1 MKEILN
7 ELKNT
12 TSTKEKFNI
21 LSKNKENESLK
32 RILKYAY
39 DSVSYTYGVTYNHI
53 LSFESNDTSQKN
65 MFELLE
71 MLSKRELT
79 GHNALRECKNLIN
92 TLNEID
98 KMIFKGIIDRDFKIG
113 VSTKTLNK
121 VWKGLIPTPNYCRC
135 STFKKGAK
143 ISYPA
148 YVQLKCDGTYREAH
162 IENGVCTFRTR
173 SGEEYSM
180 PILQKEM
187 SKLPDGYYTG
197 EFTIGRADEPD
208 VDRQVGNGLINSK
221 NPPFEKIHFTVWDY
235 LRPLEYTLNERRT
248 YKERF
253 EELTNILS
261 LAQIENVSIVQS
273 VVVNSEEEMIKQVS
287 LWMSKGLEGGVLK
300 DFNMSFKNGTSNQ
313 QFKIK
318 LKIDVEMRV
327 KGFQKGTEGTKY
339 EGQNKVIIFEND
351 EGTIKGQ
358 CSGMSDAQVEECT
371 KHPEKYIGQIVSV
384 QFNDLIKAQG
394 SEVYALSHP
403 RFVEFRLNEKNE
415 TDTLEKVLDLREM
428 AKNL

>member
-1 MKEILN
+1 MIEILN

-53 LSFESNDTSQKN
+53 LSFESKDFSQKN

-113 VSTKTLNK
+113 VSTKTINK

-162 IENGVCTFRTR
+162 IENGICSFRTR
-173 SGEEYSM
+173 SGEEYSI
-180 PILQKEM
+180 PTLEKEM

-221 NPPFEKIHFTVWDY
+221 TPPFEKIHFTIWDY
-235 LRPLEYTLNERRT
+235 LRPLEYTLNARRT

-253 EELTNILS
+253 EELTSIITQ
-261 LAQIENVSIVQS
+261 AQIENVSIVQS

-318 LKIDVEMRV
+318 LKIDAEMRV
-327 KGFQKGTEGTKY
+327 KGFQKGTQGTKY

>member
-1 MKEILN
+1 MIEILN

-12 TSTKEKFNI
+12 TSTKEKFN
-21 LSKNKENESLK
+21 LLMKNKENETLK

-71 MLSKRELT
+71 ELSKRELT

-92 TLNEID
+92 SLTEIE
-98 KMIFKGIIDRDFKIG
+98 KIIFKGIIDRDFKIG

-135 STFKKGAK
+135 SVFKKGAN

-162 IENGVCTFRTR
+162 IENGVCSFRTR
-173 SGEEYSM
+173 SGEEYSI
-180 PILQKEM
+180 PTLEKEM

-197 EFTIGRADEPD
+197 EFTIGKADEPD

-221 NPPFEKIHFTVWDY
+221 TPPFEKIHFTIWDY
-235 LRPLEYTLNERRT
+235 LRPLEYTLNERRI

-253 EELTNILS
+253 EELTSIIAQ
-261 LAQIENVSIVQS
+261 AQIKNVSIVQS
-273 VVVNSEEEMIKQVS
+273 VIVNSEEEMMHQVS

-318 LKIDVEMRV
+318 LKIDTEMRV

-371 KHPEKYIGQIVSV
+371 KHPEKYIGKIVSV

-403 RFVEFRLNEKNE
+403 RFVEFRINEKNE

>member
-135 STFKKGAK
+135 STFKKGTK

-261 LAQIENVSIVQS
+261 LAQIKNVSIVQS

-287 LWMSKGLEGGVLK
+287 LWLSKGLEGGVLK

>member
-1 MKEILN
+1 MIEILN

-53 LSFESNDTSQKN
+53 LSFESKDFSQKT

-92 TLNEID
+92 TLSEENKI
-98 KMIFKGIIDRDFKIG
+98 IFKGIIDRDFKIG
-113 VSTKTLNK
+113 VSTKTINK

-135 STFKKGAK
+135 SVYKKGAK

-148 YVQLKCDGTYREAH
+148 FVQLKCDGTYREAH
-162 IENGVCTFRTR
+162 IENGICSFRTR
-173 SGEEYSM
+173 SGEEYSI
-180 PILQKEM
+180 PTLEKEM

-221 NPPFEKIHFTVWDY
+221 TPPFEKIHFTIWDY
-235 LRPLEYTLNERRT
+235 LRPLEYTLNARRT

-253 EELTNILS
+253 EELTSIITQ
-261 LAQIENVSIVQS
+261 AQIENVSIVQS

-318 LKIDVEMRV
+318 LKIDAEMRV
-327 KGFQKGTEGTKY
+327 KDFQKGTEGTKY

-358 CSGMSDAQVEECT
+358 CSGMTDAQVEECT

>member
-1 MKEILN
+1 MIEIFN

-71 MLSKRELT
+71 ELSKRELT

-92 TLNEID
+92 TLSEENKI
-98 KMIFKGIIDRDFKIG
+98 IFKGIIDRDFKIG

-143 ISYPA
+143 ITYPA
-148 YVQLKCDGTYREAH
+148 FVQLKCDGTYREAH
-162 IENGVCTFRTR
+162 IENGVCSFRTR
-173 SGEEYSM
+173 SGEEYSI
-180 PILQKEM
+180 PTLEKEM

-221 NPPFEKIHFTVWDY
+221 TPPFEKIHFTIWDY
-235 LRPLEYTLNERRT
+235 LRPLEYTLNARRT

-253 EELTNILS
+253 EELTSIITQ
-261 LAQIENVSIVQS
+261 AQIENVSIVQS

-318 LKIDVEMRV
+318 LKIDAEMRV
-327 KGFQKGTEGTKY
+327 KDFQKGTEGTKY

-358 CSGMSDAQVEECT
+358 CSGMTDAQVEECT

>member
-1 MKEILN
+1 MIEILN

-92 TLNEID
+92 TLSENEKI
-98 KMIFKGIIDRDFKIG
+98 IFKGIIDRDFKIG
-113 VSTKTLNK
+113 VSTKTINK

-143 ISYPA
+143 ITYPA
-148 YVQLKCDGTYREAH
+148 FVQLKCDGTYREAH
-162 IENGVCTFRTR
+162 IENGICSFRTR
-173 SGEEYSM
+173 SGEEYSI
-180 PILQKEM
+180 PTLEKEM

-221 NPPFEKIHFTVWDY
+221 NPPFEKIHFTIWDY

-273 VVVNSEEEMIKQVS
+273 VIVNSEEEMIKQVS

-318 LKIDVEMRV
+318 LKIDAEMRV

-358 CSGMSDAQVEECT
+358 CSGMTDTQVEECT

-403 RFVEFRLNEKNE
+403 RFVEFRWDKTE

>member
-1 MKEILN
+1 MIEILN

-53 LSFESNDTSQKN
+53 LSFESKDFSQKN

-71 MLSKRELT
+71 ELSKRELT

-113 VSTKTLNK
+113 VSTKTINK

-135 STFKKGAK
+135 STFKKGSK

-162 IENGVCTFRTR
+162 IENGVCSFRTR
-173 SGEEYSM
+173 SGEEYSI
-180 PILQKEM
+180 PTLEKEM

-221 NPPFEKIHFTVWDY
+221 TPPFEKIHFTIWDY
-235 LRPLEYTLNERRT
+235 LRPLEYTLNVCRT

-253 EELTNILS
+253 EELTSIITQ
-261 LAQIENVSIVQS
+261 AQIENVSIVQS
-273 VVVNSEEEMIKQVS
+273 VIVNSEEEMIKQVS

-318 LKIDVEMRV
+318 LKIDAEMRV
-327 KGFQKGTEGTKY
+327 KDFQKGTEGTKY

-358 CSGMSDAQVEECT
+358 CSGMTDAQVEECT

>member
-1 MKEILN
+1 MIEILN

-12 TSTKEKFNI
+12 SSTKEKFNI
-21 LSKNKENESLK
+21 LMKNKENESLK

-53 LSFESNDTSQKN
+53 LSFESNDFSQKN

-92 TLNEID
+92 TLSEKNKI
-98 KMIFKGIIDRDFKIG
+98 IFKGIIDRDFKIG

-135 STFKKGAK
+135 SVFKKGAN

-162 IENGVCTFRTR
+162 IENGICTFRTR

-180 PILQKEM
+180 PTLEKEM

-221 NPPFEKIHFTVWDY
+221 NPPFEKIHFTIWDY
-235 LRPLEYTLNERRT
+235 LKPLEYTLNERRT

-253 EELTNILS
+253 EELTSIIAQ
-261 LAQIENVSIVQS
+261 AQIENVSIVQS

-318 LKIDVEMRV
+318 LKIDTEMRV
-327 KGFQKGTEGTKY
+327 KDFQKGTEGTKY
-339 EGQNKVIIFEND
+339 EGKNKVIIFEND

-371 KHPEKYIGQIVSV
+371 KHPEKYIGKIVSV

-394 SEVYALSHP
+394 SAVYALSHP

>member
-1 MKEILN
+1 MIEILN

-12 TSTKEKFNI
+12 SSTKEKFNI
-21 LSKNKENESLK
+21 LMKNKENESLK

-53 LSFESNDTSQKN
+53 LSFESNDFSQKN

-92 TLNEID
+92 TLSEKNKI
-98 KMIFKGIIDRDFKIG
+98 IFKGIIDRDFKIG

-135 STFKKGAK
+135 SVFKKGAN

-162 IENGVCTFRTR
+162 IENGICTFRTR

-180 PILQKEM
+180 PTLEKEM

-221 NPPFEKIHFTVWDY
+221 NPPFEKIHFTIWDY
-235 LRPLEYTLNERRT
+235 LKPLEYTLNERKT

-253 EELTNILS
+253 EELTSIIAQ
-261 LAQIENVSIVQS
+261 AQIENVSIVQS

-318 LKIDVEMRV
+318 LKIDTEMRV
-327 KGFQKGTEGTKY
+327 KDFQKGTEGTKY
-339 EGQNKVIIFEND
+339 EGKNKVIIFEND

-371 KHPEKYIGQIVSV
+371 KHPEKYIGKIVSV

-394 SEVYALSHP
+394 SAVYALSHP

>member
-1 MKEILN
+1 MIEIFN

-71 MLSKRELT
+71 ELSKRELT

-92 TLNEID
+92 TLSEENKI
-98 KMIFKGIIDRDFKIG
+98 IFKGIIDRDFKIG

-135 STFKKGAK
+135 SVFKKGSK

-162 IENGVCTFRTR
+162 IENGVCSFRTR
-173 SGEEYSM
+173 SGEEYSI
-180 PILQKEM
+180 PTLEKEM

-221 NPPFEKIHFTVWDY
+221 TPPFEKIHFTIWDY
-235 LRPLEYTLNERRT
+235 LRPLEYTLNVRRT

-253 EELTNILS
+253 EELTSIITQ
-261 LAQIENVSIVQS
+261 AQIENVSIVQS
-273 VVVNSEEEMIKQVS
+273 VIVNSEEEMIKQVS

-318 LKIDVEMRV
+318 LKIDAEMRV
-327 KGFQKGTEGTKY
+327 KDFQKGTEGTKY

-358 CSGMSDAQVEECT
+358 CSGMSDEQVEECT

>member
-1 MKEILN
+1 MIEILN

-32 RILKYAY
+32 KILKYAY

-53 LSFESNDTSQKN
+53 MSFESKDFSQKN

-92 TLNEID
+92 TLSEENKI
-98 KMIFKGIIDRDFKIG
+98 IFKGIIDRDFKIG

-135 STFKKGAK
+135 STFKKGSK

-148 YVQLKCDGTYREAH
+148 FVQLKCDGTYREAH
-162 IENGVCTFRTR
+162 IENGICSFRTR
-173 SGEEYSM
+173 SGEEYSI
-180 PILQKEM
+180 PTLEKEM

-221 NPPFEKIHFTVWDY
+221 NPPFEKIHFTIWDY

-358 CSGMSDAQVEECT
+358 CSGMTDSQVEECT

-403 RFVEFRLNEKNE
+403 RFVEFRWDKAE

>member
-1 MKEILN
+1 MIEILN

-53 LSFESNDTSQKN
+53 LSFESKDTSQKN

-71 MLSKRELT
+71 ELSKRELT

-92 TLNEID
+92 TLSEENKI
-98 KMIFKGIIDRDFKIG
+98 IFKGIIDRDFKIG
-113 VSTKTLNK
+113 VSTKTINK

-135 STFKKGAK
+135 SVYKKGAK

-148 YVQLKCDGTYREAH
+148 FVQLKCDGTYREAH
-162 IENGVCTFRTR
+162 IENGICSFRTR
-173 SGEEYSM
+173 SGEEYSI
-180 PILQKEM
+180 PTLEKEM

-221 NPPFEKIHFTVWDY
+221 TPPFEKIHFTIWDY
-235 LRPLEYTLNERRT
+235 LRPLEYTLNARRT

-253 EELTNILS
+253 EELTSIITQ
-261 LAQIENVSIVQS
+261 AQIENVSIVQS

-318 LKIDVEMRV
+318 LKIDAEMRV
-327 KGFQKGTEGTKY
+327 KDFQKGTEGTKY

-358 CSGMSDAQVEECT
+358 CSGMTDAQVEECT

>member
-1 MKEILN
+1 MIEILN

-21 LSKNKENESLK
+21 LSKHKENHTIKS
-32 RILKYAY
+32 ILKYAY

-53 LSFESNDTSQKN
+53 LSFESKDFSQKN

-92 TLNEID
+92 SLSEENKI
-98 KMIFKGIIDRDFKIG
+98 IFKGIIDRDFKIG

-135 STFKKGAK
+135 SVFKKGAK

-148 YVQLKCDGTYREAH
+148 FVQLKCDGTYREAH
-162 IENGVCTFRTR
+162 IENGICSFRTR
-173 SGEEYSM
+173 SGEEYSI
-180 PILQKEM
+180 PTLEKEM

-221 NPPFEKIHFTVWDY
+221 NPPFEKIHFTIWDY

-300 DFNMSFKNGTSNQ
+300 DFNMTFKNGTSNQ

-358 CSGMSDAQVEECT
+358 CSGMTDSQIEECT

-403 RFVEFRLNEKNE
+403 RFVEFRLNEKDE

>member
-1 MKEILN
+1 MIEIFN

-71 MLSKRELT
+71 ELSKRELT

-92 TLNEID
+92 TLSEENKI
-98 KMIFKGIIDRDFKIG
+98 IFKGIIDRDFKIG

-143 ISYPA
+143 ITYPA
-148 YVQLKCDGTYREAH
+148 FVQLKCDGTYREAH
-162 IENGVCTFRTR
+162 IENGVCSFRTR
-173 SGEEYSM
+173 SGEEYSI
-180 PILQKEM
+180 PTLEKEM

-221 NPPFEKIHFTVWDY
+221 TPPFEKIHFTIWDY
-235 LRPLEYTLNERRT
+235 LRPLEYTLNARRT

-253 EELTNILS
+253 EELTSIITQ
-261 LAQIENVSIVQS
+261 AQIENVSIVQS
-273 VVVNSEEEMIKQVS
+273 VIVNSEEEMIKQVS

-318 LKIDVEMRV
+318 LKIDAEMRV
-327 KGFQKGTEGTKY
+327 KDFQKGTEGTKY

-358 CSGMSDAQVEECT
+358 CSGMTDAQVEECT

>member
-1 MKEILN
+1 MIEILN

-39 DSVSYTYGVTYNHI
+39 DSVSYTYGVSYSHI
-53 LSFESNDTSQKN
+53 LSFESKDFSQKT

-92 TLNEID
+92 ILSEENKI
-98 KMIFKGIIDRDFKIG
+98 IFKGIIDRDFKIG

-148 YVQLKCDGTYREAH
+148 FVQLKCDGTYREAH
-162 IENGVCTFRTR
+162 IENGICSFRTR
-173 SGEEYSM
+173 SGEEYSI
-180 PILQKEM
+180 PTLEKEM

-221 NPPFEKIHFTVWDY
+221 TPPFEKIHFTIWDY

-253 EELTNILS
+253 EELTSIITQ
-261 LAQIENVSIVQS
+261 AQIENVSIVQS

-358 CSGMSDAQVEECT
+358 CSGMTDTQVEECT

>member
-1 MKEILN
+1 MIEILN

-21 LSKNKENESLK
+21 LTKNKENEPLK
-32 RILKYAY
+32 RVLKYAY
-39 DSVSYTYGVTYNHI
+39 DYVTHTYGVTYNHI
-53 LSFESNDTSQKN
+53 MSFESKDFSQKN

-92 TLNEID
+92 TLNEVD

-148 YVQLKCDGTYREAH
+148 YIQLKCDGTYREAH
-162 IENGVCTFRTR
+162 IENGVCSFRTR
-173 SGEEYSM
+173 SGEEYLI
-180 PILQKEM
+180 PNLQNDM
-187 SKLPDGYYTG
+187 AKLPDGYYTG

-235 LRPLEYTLNERRT
+235 LRPLEYTLNARRT

-253 EELTNILS
+253 EELTSIITQ
-261 LAQIENVSIVQS
+261 AQIKNVSIVQS
-273 VVVNSEEEMIKQVS
+273 VIVNSEEEMHKQVS

-318 LKIDVEMRV
+318 LKIDAEMRV

-358 CSGMSDAQVEECT
+358 CSGMTDAQVEECT
-371 KHPEKYIGQIVSV
+371 KHPDKYIDKIVSV

-403 RFVEFRLNEKNE
+403 RFVEFRFDKTE
-415 TDTLEKVLDLREM
+415 TDTLEKVIDLIEM
-428 AKNL
+428 AKL

>member
-1 MKEILN
+1 MIEILN

-53 LSFESNDTSQKN
+53 LSFESKDFSQKN

-71 MLSKRELT
+71 ILSKRELT

-92 TLNEID
+92 SLNEID

-143 ISYPA
+143 ITYPA

-162 IENGVCTFRTR
+162 IENGVCSFRTR
-173 SGEEYSM
+173 SGEEYSI
-180 PILQKEM
+180 PTLEKEM

-221 NPPFEKIHFTVWDY
+221 TPPFEKIHFTIWDY
-235 LRPLEYTLNERRT
+235 LRPLEYTLNVCRT

-253 EELTNILS
+253 EELTSIVTQ
-261 LAQIENVSIVQS
+261 AQIENVSIVQS

-318 LKIDVEMRV
+318 LKIDAEMRV
-327 KGFQKGTEGTKY
+327 KDFQKGTEGTKY

-358 CSGMSDAQVEECT
+358 CSGMTDAQVEECT